1 MAQVTGSMVQVVGSV
16 APVPGLMAQ
25 ISFCGRD
32 LRHGKA

>member
-16 APVPGLMAQ
+16 APVPGSMAQ